1 MAEVDHRALAVS
13 LFNQT
18 GDLLDKSRTEEEDYL
33 LVLMAHASCYHWSK
47 VGTTLEQARG
57 EWQISR
63 VHAVLGQG
71 QIALWHAEQSL
82 KLCLENG
89 FGDIDLAF
97 GYEAV
102 ARAYSIL
109 GKADEM
115 QSAIDSAIAAAKLIE
130 SVEDQTYTL
139 KEIGTIQNLH

>member
-18 GDLLDKSRTEEEDYL
+18 GDLLDKARTEEEDYL

-71 QIALWHAEQSL
+71 QTALWHAERSL
-82 KLCLENG
+82 KLCLEND

-102 ARAYSIL
+102 ARAYAIL
-109 GKADEM
+109 GKPDEM
-115 QSAIDSAIAAAKLIE
+115 QSAIDSAVAAAKLIE

-139 KEIGTIQNLH
+139 KEIGTI